1 MTKEEFIKLYWR
13 QYKILEKNIIETDD
27 YVSIDSKNYS
37 TFSAHYVKI
46 FLTECSEIDSLAEQM
61 RLLIKS
67 RYPDAEI
74 NVKDKSIIKKISAVK
89 FEYKDLDK
97 MSIFTKE
104 LYGGLKNIP
113 FVKFSE
119 DSSDSWWQDYNHVKH
134 NRSELMP
141 GTDKYY
147 YERAN
152 LKNCL
157 IALSGLYL
165 LCILMYELLDGDI
178 EVLESNLFESGYKM
192 YS

>member
-67 RYPDAEI
+67 KYPDAEI
-74 NVKDKSIIKKISAVK
+74 NVKDISILKKISAVK
-89 FEYKDLDK
+89 YVYQNLDK
-97 MSIFTKE
+97 MSIFTKY
-104 LYGGLKNIP
+104 LYGGIKNIP

-119 DSSDSWWQDYNHVKH
+119 ESSDSWWQ
-134 NRSELMP
+134 L
-141 GTDKYY
+141 
-147 YERAN
+147 
-152 LKNCL
+152 
-157 IALSGLYL
+157 
-165 LCILMYELLDGDI
+165 
-178 EVLESNLFESGYKM
+178 
-192 YS
+192 